1 MIHRPFRTVAA
12 CSFASALALSALACS
27 PKANTSTVQPGVSDT
42 GIKLGVLIDS
52 SGAFAAGGKA
62 TLQGLQLAW
71 DETNKRGGVCGKKVE
86 LVVEDH
92 GYNTQNAVNQYNE
105 MEPKVLAFQML
116 LGSPMVS
123 ALRPSIEKDEVLTIP
138 SSFATGLLTSPHI
151 VLTGTTYKQEMSN
164 ALHWLADKG
173 EVRRGDTVGH
183 IYLQGE
189 FGEDALAGTR
199 SAAEELGL
207 KVEAQQV
214 DPSSKDLTAEVSA
227 LRSRDVEHIMLSTSP
242 TQTASAVS
250 VAAGSGYDA
259 KFVGSTFTF
268 VPSLLSGNARK
279 PLTDNFRLTTAL
291 APLSSDE
298 PGPARVGAAF
308 QRRWPGQQPNP
319 PVVHG
324 AGAAAVMEQILT
336 TACEKGPLTRQ
347 NVFDTYKSLS
357 EVRTDGLLPPLDY
370 TRPGAPPTR
379 ESSMLRPDTKVLGN
393 LEPVR

>member
-1 MIHRPFRTVAA
+1 MTHRPFRTVAA
-12 CSFASALALSALACS
+12 CSFASVLTLSSLACS
-27 PKANTSTVQPGVSDT
+27 PKSDTSTLEPGVSDG
-42 GIKLGVLIDS
+42 GIKLGVLIDV

-105 MEPKVLAFQML
+105 MEPTVLSFQML

-123 ALRPSIEKDEVLTIP
+123 ALRPAIEKDKVLTIP
-138 SSFATGLLTSPHI
+138 SSFASELLKSPHI
-151 VLTGTTYKQEMSN
+151 VLTGTTYQQEMSN
-164 ALHWLADKG
+164 AVNWLAEKG
-173 EVRRGDTVGH
+173 EVRRGDTIGH

-189 FGEDALAGTR
+189 YGEDALAGTR
-199 SAAEELGL
+199 SAAKDLGL

-214 DPSSKDLTAEVSA
+214 DPSSKDLTSQVSA
-227 LRSRDVEHIMLSTSP
+227 LRGRGVQHIMLTTAP
-242 TQTASAVS
+242 TQTASAVA

-279 PLTDNFRLTTAL
+279 PLTDDFRLTTAL
-291 APLSSDE
+291 APLSSDL
-298 PGPARVGAAF
+298 PGPARIGAAF
-308 QRRWPGQQPNP
+308 KKRWPEQQPNP

-324 AGAAAVMEQILT
+324 AGAAAVMRQVLAD
-336 TACEKGPLTRQ
+336 ACKKGPLTRE
-347 NVFDTYKSLS
+347 NVFNTFKSS
-357 EVRTDGLLPPLDY
+357 SKVSTDGLLPPLDY
-370 TRPGAPPTR
+370 TQPGVPPTK
-379 ESSMLRPDTKVLGN
+379 ESSMLRPDTNVLGN